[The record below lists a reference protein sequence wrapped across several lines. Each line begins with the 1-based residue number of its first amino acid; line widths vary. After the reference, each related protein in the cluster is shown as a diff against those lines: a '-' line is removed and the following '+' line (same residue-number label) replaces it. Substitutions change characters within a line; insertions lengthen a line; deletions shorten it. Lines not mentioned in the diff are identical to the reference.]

1 MLAEGPVLATLPK
14 MVAAAPPR
22 HAPAAARRLV
32 LGCALMLVEV
42 EVEVEAACC
51 AQGCAAECDLAV
63 SARRLAVSAAGLA
76 GELESEYDGDRMEA
90 SL

>member
-32 LGCALMLVEV
+32 LGCALML
-42 EVEVEAACC
+42 VEVEAACC